1 MFLSKFRVIF
11 TMLILCSFL
20 ISACGGKSNTTGSA
34 GTAGETAASADKP
47 QTEASAQPATRKV
60 DTIHGEIQYPA
71 EPKRIVVDAYLPTLL
86 LLGEKPVGATAKD
99 LENVHIQDMIDGIE
113 STGENATEKILEL
126 NPDLIIS
133 ANSDPEVFEKLSKI
147 APTIILPYETYRS
160 VHEEVEGLGAILG
173 KEEEAKE
180 WLAGFDEKIEALRSK
195 VNGAVE
201 EGETFSIFG
210 AFGKTFYLY
219 GDGIYRGGLAIYKE
233 LKLTPPERIQQELIA
248 TGETYKEV
256 SMEVLKDYAG
266 DYIFFDESNGAE
278 MDKSNKVWT
287 SIEAVKQGRVFYLDA
302 KRFWPYDPIA
312 VLAQAEEVTD
322 MIVSQKEKEIAK

>member
-1 MFLSKFRVIF
+1 MFKSKLRVML
-11 TMLILCSFL
+11 TMLVLCSIF
-20 ISACGGKSNTTGSA
+20 ISACGANGNTANHAGSSGK
-34 GTAGETAASADKP
+34 TATRTDTSK
-47 QTEASAQPATRKV
+47 TEAPAPTTKKV
-60 DTIHGEIQYPA
+60 PTVNGDIEIPTAPQ
-71 EPKRIVVDAYLPTLL
+71 RIVVDAYLPTLL

-99 LENVHIQDMIDGIE
+99 LENVHIQDLIDGIE
-113 STGENATEKILEL
+113 NTGESSAEKIVEL

-133 ANSDPEVFEKLSKI
+133 ANSDPELYEKLSKI
-147 APTIILPYETYRS
+147 APTVILPYETYRG

-180 WLAGFDEKIEALRSK
+180 WLVGFDEKIEALRTK
-195 VNGAVE
+195 VNGVLE

-233 LKLTPPERIQQELIA
+233 LQLTPPATIQKELIDA
-248 TGETYKEV
+248 NVTYKEV
-256 SMEVLKDYAG
+256 SLEVLKDYAG

-278 MDKSNKVWT
+278 MDKKDKVWT
-287 SIEAVKQGRVFYLDA
+287 SIEAVKQDRVFYLDA
-302 KRFWPYDPIA
+302 KRFWPFDPIA

-322 MIVSQKEKEIAK
+322 MIISQKEKEKTK